1 MRWGGG
7 VGNSFLGKKKKT
19 PWHSFA
25 ILYQRC
31 NLADNAK
38 KSFVFPLAF

>member
-7 VGNSFLGKKKKT
+7 VGNSFQAKKT
-19 PWHSFA
+19 PWHGFA